1 MAFSMSRRLS
11 TPEEIYAEASR
22 LNASPHLAAILLSEC
37 VDPEL
42 DEALEPFRVR
52 LPGTF
57 KTMAEEQRRVV
68 LGFNLQIQHRL
79 RILLMAGQWPGRA
92 DEIADTPRAEV
103 GRLGPAFRTVYR
115 LMSRWGYLAPSFPSA
130 GRDEPS
136 PIEFARLVE
145 ASLIGL
151 SEALDVE
158 AQTLAHVEW
167 APHLL
172 RHVEECFAV
181 TEAHV
186 VH

>member
-1 MAFSMSRRLS
+1 MSRRLS
-11 TPEEIYAEASR
+11 TPEEIYAEALR
-22 LNASPHLAAILLSEC
+22 LNASDYLAGILLCEC
-37 VDPEL
+37 LDPEL

-57 KTMAEEQRRVV
+57 KTMAEERQRAA

-79 RILLMAGQWPGRA
+79 RILLTAGKWPGRA

-145 ASLIGL
+145 ASLAGL
-151 SEALDVE
+151 VETLDTE

-167 APHLL
+167 VPQLL
-172 RHVEECFAV
+172 RHIEECFAL
-181 TEAHV
+181 TEERV